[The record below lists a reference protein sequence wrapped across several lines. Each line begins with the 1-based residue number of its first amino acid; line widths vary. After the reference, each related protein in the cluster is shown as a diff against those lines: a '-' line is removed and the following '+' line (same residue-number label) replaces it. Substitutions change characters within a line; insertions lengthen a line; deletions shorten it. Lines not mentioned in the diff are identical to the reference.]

1 MIYQVGHRLR
11 LTRNLDIFNLGQ
23 FPEGSTG
30 TIVFADYGAPRGTP
44 VLGLLMDDLFP
55 GLRINDNVLQIFRSG
70 DYSSNVRTREFEPCG
85 F

>member
-11 LTRNLDIFNLGQ
+11 LICRLDVFNLGL

-30 TIVFADYGAPRGTP
+30 TIVYADYDVPYGTP
-44 VLGLLMDDLFP
+44 VLRLLMDDLFP
-55 GLRINDNVLQIFRSG
+55 GLQADENTLQIFRS
-70 DYSSNVRTREFEPCG
+70 DDFSDVTTRKFEPCG